1 MTVYGADVGPDF
13 VPSYPTHARA
23 SWVHNEPM
31 MTLQSLTFVLRRGA
45 AALAVAAALT
55 AAVPAASAGPVVRT
69 GLDVLVTERG
79 ELLRGKRVGLIT
91 NMSAVDAAGRSA
103 IDRVAAIPGAKL
115 TALFAPEHGLRANLD
130 IEGIPDGKDPRTGV
144 PVYSLYGK
152 TRTPTAAQLAKL
164 DVLVF
169 DIQDVGSRFYTYS
182 TTLGLCLEA
191 AAKAGKAFVVLDRPN
206 PITGLSEGE
215 VLDPAFRH
223 FTGRYR
229 LPIRHGLTMGE
240 LARLIDAEEGLKAD
254 LTVVPAA
261 GWRRGMWFDQT
272 GLPWRKPSPAM
283 LEPETAL
290 YYVGIGLF
298 EGTNVN
304 CRAPGRPFR
313 WVGARWADGARLTAE
328 VAGRGLPGVRF
339 ARERVRNLDGVAVT
353 ITDRRTFRPLETA
366 VALLAAFRKHHPA
379 KFEFYRSGLGHM
391 SGSDA
396 LWTTLRDGSDL
407 EALST
412 RWRKAAD
419 DFAARRAPFLL
430 YGE

>member
-1 MTVYGADVGPDF
+1 MRLLRSLAEMLP
-13 VPSYPTHARA
+13 RA
-23 SWVHNEPM
+23 V
-31 MTLQSLTFVLRRGA
+31 
-45 AALAVAAALT
+45 AALAAACALV

-69 GLDVLVTERG
+69 GLEVLATDRVD
-79 ELLRGKRVGLIT
+79 LLRGKRVGLIT
-91 NMSAVDAAGRSA
+91 NMSAVDASGRSA
-103 IDRVAAIPGAKL
+103 IDRIAALPGARL
-115 TALFAPEHGLRANLD
+115 TALFAPEHGLRADLD
-130 IEGIPDGKDPRTGV
+130 MEGIPDGKDPRTGV
-144 PVYSLYGK
+144 PVFSLYGK
-152 TRTPTAAQLAKL
+152 TRTPTPAQLARL

-191 AAKAGKAFVVLDRPN
+191 AAKAGKPFVVLDRPN
-206 PITGLSEGE
+206 PITGRSEGE

-240 LARLIDAEEGLKAD
+240 LARLIDAEEGLHAD

-283 LEPETAL
+283 TEPETAL

-313 WVGARWADGARLTAE
+313 WVGARWADGAKLTAE
-328 VAGRGLPGVRF
+328 VAGRDLPGVRF
-339 ARERVRNLDGVAVT
+339 TRDRVKDMDGVAVT
-353 ITDRRTFRPLETA
+353 ITDRRTFQPLETA

-379 KFEFYRSGLGHM
+379 RFEFYRSGLGHM

-396 LWTTLRDGSDL
+396 LWTTLRDGGDL
-407 EALST
+407 GHLAT

-419 DFAARRAPFLL
+419 EFASRRQPYLL
-430 YGE
+430 YE